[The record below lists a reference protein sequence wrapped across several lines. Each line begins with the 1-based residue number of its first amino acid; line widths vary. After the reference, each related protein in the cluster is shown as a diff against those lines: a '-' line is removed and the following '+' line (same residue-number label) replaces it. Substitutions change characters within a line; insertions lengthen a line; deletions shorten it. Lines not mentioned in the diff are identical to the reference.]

1 MSVYVRVH
9 SPFYSCENQRLMSS
23 YLSVFP
29 SLICKIGP
37 LSELELMELES
48 HSILGGH
55 EPLCPFPQVLVLQ
68 TCTLSTE
75 KSLLLTL
82 DIFVLKLRVTY
93 VIRIKKRPVLK

>member
-1 MSVYVRVH
+1 
-9 SPFYSCENQRLMSS
+9 MSS

-37 LSELELMELES
+37 LSELELMDLEF

-55 EPLCPFPQVLVLQ
+55 EPLCLFPQVLVLQ

-75 KSLLLTL
+75 ISLLTL
-82 DIFVLKLRVTY
+82 HIFVLKLRVTY
-93 VIRIKKRPVLK
+93 VIRVKKRHVLE